1 MEGEDYVVK
10 SDSYIRATSE
20 SSSALHPYDYRWKLL
35 NVLDG
40 SSFKTVGQKVI
51 YGFQVETAGVY
62 TVGFRYSQNYKEDLP
77 VYADLCV
84 DGEVLF
90 SEMNSTVVI
99 TAHMMQAIYDSADS
113 HREIM
118 L

>member
-1 MEGEDYVVK
+1 METIERFGWLLLQDCGAEGDLWL
-10 SDSYIRATSE
+10 
-20 SSSALHPYDYRWKLL
+20 SS
-35 NVLDG
+35 
-40 SSFKTVGQKVI
+40 
-51 YGFQVETAGVY
+51 ETAGVY